1 MNKPL
6 QELATIENRFF
17 EIDEETGIAKMK
29 LHFSSPSELFEENT
43 VTKIPVFTD
52 DFLEWLDFALEY
64 TPRKTKIA
72 LDIAFSDWGGYTE
85 EEIQAIFRA
94 NMGLEI
100 KRNLRG
106 YSEKKNLAYS
116 LFGIGIVF
124 FLAMVLMS
132 LFWKEGGILEEMIR
146 YVADVA
152 TCVTFWEAIY
162 ILVVE
167 NKERR
172 TKVKSL
178 LKRFHSISFSRDSA
192 ELENAGK

>member
-52 DFLEWLDFALEY
+52 DFLVWLDFALEY

-178 LKRFHSISFSRDSA
+178 LKRFHSISFSHASA